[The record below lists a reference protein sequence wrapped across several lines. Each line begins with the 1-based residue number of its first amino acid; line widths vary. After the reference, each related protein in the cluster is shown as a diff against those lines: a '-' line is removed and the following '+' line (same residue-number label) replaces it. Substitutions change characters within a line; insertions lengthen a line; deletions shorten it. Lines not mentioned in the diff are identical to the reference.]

1 MDKIKTT
8 KINIIDRVI
17 IAGMPLLLGLITGIV
32 LQYILGKSSFFVSVR
47 EGLELVGTV
56 IDIWGI
62 LLGFVI
68 TAVSILLTIGEN
80 SFINALVATN
90 HMQSIIFSYVM
101 SSFYLFISI
110 IIALVLLIIKT
121 WNMNIFVVFISI
133 NVCIVVAMGLS
144 IYFLFAIVLQMNRK
158 E

>member
-1 MDKIKTT
+1 M
-8 KINIIDRVI
+8 
-17 IAGMPLLLGLITGIV
+17 
-32 LQYILGKSSFFVSVR
+32 
-47 EGLELVGTV
+47 ELVGTV